1 LNFCFCFV
9 HTQTEIGVPGV
20 ATLSFLSQRVNLQ
33 PPTILS
39 RSGCETM
46 LGANQAC
53 HLYGGQRAAT
63 PLDSAGYTLAMSR
76 GRKGWSEPGRS
87 FVSPGLFVVQVRSC
101 QVSMFPVFQWIST
114 PAKLLCVS
122 KLIVACRLFHRA
134 VNTLKIGNVR
144 ATLGGTF

>member
-1 LNFCFCFV
+1 
-9 HTQTEIGVPGV
+9 
-20 ATLSFLSQRVNLQ
+20 
-33 PPTILS
+33 
-39 RSGCETM
+39 M

-63 PLDSAGYTLAMSR
+63 PLDSAGYTLAMSW
-76 GRKGWSEPGRS
+76 GRKGWSEQGRS
-87 FVSPGLFVVQVRSC
+87 FVSPGLFAVQVRSC

-144 ATLGGTF
+144 STLGGTF